1 MTASPSGERSHLSTT
16 AGVPV
21 RPLTLQD
28 AASVGSMLARAF
40 AEDPTSAWL
49 FPRETDRARALQR
62 WYVLN
67 AKILIATGEAWGTAD
82 LSSAALWLPMGL
94 PSRGSRRP
102 FGRVLAWNLRTV
114 LMLRARVLSAA
125 ATTVRMQRLHPKG
138 PGWYLAILGTEPG
151 RQGEGLASRA
161 MAPALS
167 RCDRLGLP
175 AYLDTATERDV
186 SFYRARGFVVVGEV
200 DLRPA
205 PHFWVMTRPPS
216 IRAGPT

>member
-1 MTASPSGERSHLSTT
+1 
-16 AGVPV
+16 
-21 RPLTLQD
+21 
-28 AASVGSMLARAF
+28 MLARAF

-94 PSRGSRRP
+94 PSRGSRRS